1 MKSAEIPAPE
11 GTQKKKRTVT
21 VILQI
26 LFSVAILGCGVALAT
41 YFLRTGPEAK
51 PRKVKSSPPLVQVTP
66 VTYGSHQ
73 LTVGGM
79 GIVLA
84 AKEIN
89 LTPGVGGEIIA
100 ISDNMVPGGFFTKDE
115 TLVNID
121 PIDYKLAIMRLQ
133 SEVAKAQ
140 NDLQLEMGNQRIARK
155 EYEILGQKVSKI
167 EKKLMLRDPQLGITK
182 ATLQGVKATLAQA
195 ELNLKRTQVHA
206 PFNGVVLSRSVNFGT
221 RITESTV
228 LARLVGTDEFWLKL
242 AIPTDQLRWITFPS
256 PKGDRDGDREGSK
269 VRIYLQAKENG
280 GSIRRGQ
287 VIRLAADVE
296 DKGRMASVYV
306 AIKDPLCQLPENS
319 DKPKLLLGS
328 FVRAEIEGTELTS
341 VVPIN
346 RDYLRE
352 NNSIWLIKDD
362 NTLEIREVKIVA
374 KTKDQVLVGAGLKN
388 GELLIV
394 SGLSSPIA
402 GSPVQLQQK
411 GKAQPGTDRTAAES
425 SRTTEGAISQ

>member
-1 MKSAEIPAPE
+1 
-11 GTQKKKRTVT
+11 
-21 VILQI
+21 
-26 LFSVAILGCGVALAT
+26 
-41 YFLRTGPEAK
+41 
-51 PRKVKSSPPLVQVTP
+51 
-66 VTYGSHQ
+66 
-73 LTVGGM
+73 
-79 GIVLA
+79 
-84 AKEIN
+84 
-89 LTPGVGGEIIA
+89 
-100 ISDNMVPGGFFTKDE
+100 MVPGGFFTKDE
-115 TLVNID
+115 TLVTID

-140 NDLQLEMGNQRIARK
+140 NDLELEMGNQRIARK
-155 EYEILGQKVSKI
+155 EYEILGQEVTKI

-221 RITESTV
+221 RVTESTI

-242 AIPTDQLRWITFPS
+242 AIPTDQLRWIIF
-256 PKGDRDGDREGSK
+256 PKGGREGSK
-269 VRIYLQAKENG
+269 VRIFLQAEENG
-280 GSIRRGQ
+280 GSIRTGR

-296 DKGRMASVYV
+296 DKGRMAAVYV
-306 AIKDPLCQLPENS
+306 AVKDPLCQLPENS
-319 DKPKLLLGS
+319 DKPKFLLGS
-328 FVRAEIEGTELTS
+328 FVRAEIEGTELSS

-352 NNSIWLIKDD
+352 NNSIWLMKDD
-362 NTLEIREVKIVA
+362 NTLEIREVNIVA
-374 KTKDQVLVGAGLKN
+374 KTKDQVLVGSGLEN

-394 SGLSSPIA
+394 SGLSSPVA

-411 GKAQPGTDRTAAES
+411 GKAQPGTDSTAADN

>member
-1 MKSAEIPAPE
+1 MKSTEIPAPD
-11 GTQKKKRTVT
+11 GAPKKKRAVT
-21 VILQI
+21 VIVQI

-51 PRKVKSSPPLVQVTP
+51 PRKAKSSPPLVQVTP
-66 VTYGSHQ
+66 VNYGSHR
-73 LTVGGM
+73 LTLNGM
-79 GIVLA
+79 GTVLA

-115 TLVNID
+115 TLVTID

-140 NDLQLEMGNQRIARK
+140 NDLELEMGNQRIARK
-155 EYEILGQKVSKI
+155 EYEILGQEVSKI

-221 RITESTV
+221 RVTESTV

-242 AIPTDQLRWITFPS
+242 AIPTDQLRWIIFPS
-256 PKGDRDGDREGSK
+256 PKGGREGSK
-269 VRIYLQAKENG
+269 VRIILQAKENG
-280 GSIRRGQ
+280 GSIRTGRI
-287 VIRLAADVE
+287 IRLAADVE
-296 DKGRMASVYV
+296 DKGRMAAVYV
-306 AIKDPLCQLPENS
+306 AVKDPLCQQPENS

-328 FVRAEIEGTELTS
+328 FVRAEIEGTELSS

-352 NNSIWLIKDD
+352 NNSIWLMKDD
-362 NTLEIREVKIVA
+362 NTLEIREVNIVA
-374 KTKDQVLVGAGLKN
+374 KTKDQVLVGSGLEN

-402 GSPVQLQQK
+402 GSPVQLLQK
-411 GKAQPGTDRTAAES
+411 DKDKPGTDRTATAD
-425 SRTTEGAISQ
+425 SRAKKGAITQ

>member
-1 MKSAEIPAPE
+1 MKSAETPVPE
-11 GTQKKKRTVT
+11 GTPKKKRAVT

-26 LFSVAILGCGVALAT
+26 LFSVAILGCGVVLAT
-41 YFLRTGPEAK
+41 YYLRTGPEAK
-51 PRKVKSSPPLVQVTP
+51 PRKVKSSPPLVEVTP
-66 VTYGSHQ
+66 VTYGSHR
-73 LTVGGM
+73 LTVSGM

-140 NDLQLEMGNQRIARK
+140 NDLELEMGNQRIARI
-155 EYEILGQKVSKI
+155 EYKILGQEVSKI

-256 PKGDRDGDREGSK
+256 PKDGREGSR

-280 GSIRRGQ
+280 GSVRTGQ

-296 DKGRMASVYV
+296 DKGRMAAVYV
-306 AIKDPLCQLPENS
+306 AIKDPLCQLPESS

-352 NNSIWLIKDD
+352 NNSIWLMNDD
-362 NTLEIREVKIVA
+362 NTLEIREVKIIA
-374 KTKDQVLVGAGLKN
+374 RTKEQVLVGAGLKN

-411 GKAQPGTDRTAAES
+411 GKVQPGTDLPAAES
-425 SRTTEGAISQ
+425 SRTTQGAISQ

>member
-1 MKSAEIPAPE
+1 MKSDEIPASE
-11 GTQKKKRTVT
+11 GTHKKKRTGT

-26 LFSVAILGCGVALAT
+26 VISVAILGCGVALAT
-41 YFLRTGPEAK
+41 YYLRSSPEAK
-51 PRKVKSSPPLVQVTP
+51 PRKAKSSPPLVQVTP
-66 VTYGSHQ
+66 VNYGSHR

-79 GIVLA
+79 GTVLA

-115 TLVNID
+115 TLVTID

-140 NDLQLEMGNQRIARK
+140 NDLELEMGNQRIARK
-155 EYEILGQKVSKI
+155 EYEILGQEVTKI

-206 PFNGVVLSRSVNFGT
+206 PFNGVVLSRAVNFGT

-228 LARLVGTDEFWLKL
+228 LGRLVGTDEFWLKL

-256 PKGDRDGDREGSK
+256 PKGDSQGSK
-269 VRIYLQAKENG
+269 VRIFLQAKENG

-296 DKGRMASVYV
+296 DKGRMAAVYV
-306 AIKDPLCQLPENS
+306 AIKDPLCQLPENKN
-319 DKPKLLLGS
+319 KPKLLLGS

-352 NNSIWLIKDD
+352 NDSLWLMNDD

-374 KTKDQVLVGAGLKN
+374 KTKDQVLVGEGLEN

-411 GKAQPGTDRTAAES
+411 DKAQPETDRTGPES
-425 SRTTEGAISQ
+425 SHATKGAISQ